1 MKKLLLVVFVLF
13 LGLFIV
19 SCKKKD
25 IVDPKNRIEET
36 LEEEINEKQPKKVF
50 ESSFSIDDI
59 SNTVLDYNGTY
70 GGKSLALKIKNISKG
85 IEKVKLQS
93 ITVNGEN
100 QPIVISKGNNN
111 VFEYPKENSFVVLMP
126 DNEKII
132 LIKLFE
138 KSKDNIRI
146 LEKEFDYP
154 AMVTFVVEEKI
165 TGTEYL
171 QEFIINEKGQ
181 VLYENLKII
190 KGKKSSY

>member
-111 VFEYPKENSFVVLMP
+111 VFEYPKDNSFVVLMP

-146 LEKEFDYP
+146 LEKEFVYP